1 MSAEIVRG
9 GKTATVEFDAWKP
22 NGNLYQIVYNGF
34 DEMFLCGLSMGA
46 DGGVGSTYNFMA
58 DKFVKIRALFAE
70 SKIAEAQELQKEVN
84 RIIAILC
91 KVGVMQAEKEVLNQI
106 GMNFG
111 NCRKP
116 FSVPTDEEK
125 ALIAKEIVPYIFK

>member
-1 MSAEIVRG
+1 
-9 GKTATVEFDAWKP
+9 
-22 NGNLYQIVYNGF
+22 
-34 DEMFLCGLSMGA
+34 MFLCGLSMGA

-70 SKIAEAQELQKEVN
+70 NKIAEAQALQKEVN

-125 ALIAKEIVPYIFK
+125 AIIAKEIVPYIYKG

>member
-1 MSAEIVRG
+1 
-9 GKTATVEFDAWKP
+9 
-22 NGNLYQIVYNGF
+22 
-34 DEMFLCGLSMGA
+34 
-46 DGGVGSTYNFMA
+46 MA

-70 SKIAEAQELQKEVN
+70 NKIAEAQALQKEVN

-125 ALIAKEIVPYIFK
+125 AIIAKEIVPYIYKG

>member
-1 MSAEIVRG
+1 
-9 GKTATVEFDAWKP
+9 
-22 NGNLYQIVYNGF
+22 
-34 DEMFLCGLSMGA
+34 
-46 DGGVGSTYNFMA
+46 MA

-70 SKIAEAQELQKEVN
+70 NKIAEAQALQKEVN

-125 ALIAKEIVPYIFK
+125 AIIAKEIVPFIYK